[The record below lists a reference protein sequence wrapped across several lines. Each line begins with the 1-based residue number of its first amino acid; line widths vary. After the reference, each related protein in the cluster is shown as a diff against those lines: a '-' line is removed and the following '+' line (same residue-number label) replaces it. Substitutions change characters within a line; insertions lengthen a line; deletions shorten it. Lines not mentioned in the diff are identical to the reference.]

1 MTANEDDP
9 HGPDASGARGLRL
22 LRADVRAM
30 PGYTPG
36 EQVAG
41 AVKLNTNECA
51 FGPSPR
57 VMETLA
63 RIADDSLRL
72 YPDPV
77 SRRLRET
84 AAALYGVGADQV
96 LAGNGSDDCLTI
108 LYRAFLSPGDRVTAP
123 WPTYG
128 LYDTLAT
135 LQGARFH
142 TLPYRQSG
150 RRWALPEGMADPAA
164 KMIIVANPNNPSATL
179 APVDDL
185 RRLCADAEGMVVV
198 DEAYVDFALGAGTDA
213 SMLPYLGEHPNLV
226 VLRTFSKSYSL
237 AGARLGL
244 LFAAAPICAELTK
257 VKDSYN
263 VNVISQALGIAALGD
278 REHHRAVIEKTLV
291 ERARLEGELGTL
303 GFSWPVSAANFLLCQ
318 PPDAAAGEP
327 GARAEGLYLGLKK
340 QGILV
345 RWWSRP
351 ELRDRLRITVGKP
364 AENDRLLAALRQ
376 LL

>member
-1 MTANEDDP
+1 MSSLPDP
-9 HGPDASGARGLRL
+9 SRVLSLIRPEI
-22 LRADVRAM
+22 RAM
-30 PGYTPG
+30 RGYTPG
-36 EQVAG
+36 EQITG

-57 VMETLA
+57 VREVLA
-63 RIADDSLRL
+63 GIADDSLRL

-84 AAALYGVGADQV
+84 AAALYGVVADQV

-108 LYRAFLSPGDRVTAP
+108 LYRTFLSPGDEVRVP

-135 LQGARFH
+135 LQGARFVKV
-142 TLPYRQSG
+142 PYRESG
-150 RRWALPEGMADPAA
+150 RRWELPDALGAPPA
-164 KMIIVANPNNPSATL
+164 KMIIVANPNNPSSTV

-185 RRLCADAEGMVVV
+185 RRLCDRAPGLVVV
-198 DEAYVDFALGAGTDA
+198 DEAYVDFAGASASVLPFLDA
-213 SMLPYLGEHPNLV
+213 HENLV

-244 LFAAAPICAELTK
+244 LFAAAPLVAELNK

-263 VNVISQALGIAALGD
+263 VNVLTQALGVAALED
-278 REHHRAVIEKTLV
+278 RAYHAEVIRRTL
-291 ERARLEGELGTL
+291 EQRARLETALAAL
-303 GFSWPVSAANFLLCQ
+303 GFTWPETAANFLLCE
-318 PPDAAAGEP
+318 PPATGARPGEP
-327 GARAEGLYLGLKK
+327 GAVAETLYRELKNQGL
-340 QGILV
+340 LV
-345 RWWSRP
+345 RWWDTP
-351 ELRDRLRITVGKP
+351 ELRGRLRITVGKAP
-364 AENDRLLAALRQ
+364 DNDRLLAALRA

>member
-1 MTANEDDP
+1 MTTNDD
-9 HGPDASGARGLRL
+9 DRGAGVLRL
-22 LRADVRAM
+22 IRADVRAM
-30 PGYTPG
+30 AGYTPG
-36 EQVAG
+36 EQIAG
-41 AVKLNTNECA
+41 ALKLNTNECA
-51 FGPSPR
+51 FPPSPR

-77 SRRLRET
+77 ARRLRET

-108 LYRAFLSPGDRVTAP
+108 LYRAFLQPGDRVTCP
-123 WPTYG
+123 SPTYG

-135 LQGARFH
+135 LQGGRLH
-142 TLPYRQSG
+142 TVPYRRVG
-150 RRWALPEGMADPAA
+150 RRWELPDEIADAAA

-179 APVDDL
+179 AAIDDL
-185 RRLCADAEGMVVV
+185 RRLCARARGIVVV
-198 DEAYVDFALGAGTDA
+198 DEAYIDFATGAGAPA
-213 SMLPYLGEHPNLV
+213 SMLPLLREHENLI

-244 LFAAAPICAELTK
+244 LFGAPPLVAQLMK

-263 VNVISQALGIAALGD
+263 VNVLSQALGIAALED
-278 REHHRAVIEKTLV
+278 RDHHRALIARTLDQ
-291 ERARLEGELGTL
+291 RARLESGLAAL
-303 GFSWPVSAANFLLCQ
+303 GFTWPESGANFLLCQ
-318 PPDAAAGEP
+318 PPGAGAVGVA
-327 GARAEGLYLGLKK
+327 GAGATAEAIYLGLKR

-345 RWWSRP
+345 RWWNHP
-351 ELRDRLRITVGKP
+351 ELRDHLRVTVGT
-364 AENDRLLAALRQ
+364 AEQVDRLLAALRG